1 MTDSQSLWQNFLQ
14 GDKAA
19 LSEIFL
25 QYHDDLF
32 LYGLKLSGNENLVKD
47 TLQDLFLKLWKNHE
61 NLKPVENLKPY
72 LFKSLRNHII
82 DSLELRKPMISIED
96 DFEHPFEIV
105 YSTEDFVI
113 NAQVTKDTRK
123 SVIDTLNK
131 LVPRQ
136 REVIYLRYFEELD
149 FETIA
154 VIMNINVQ
162 SARNTLHRSMVALR
176 DLMLIQPF
184 FIMLGKIYQILS

>member
-1 MTDSQSLWQNFLQ
+1 MTDSQNLWQNFLQ
-14 GDKAA
+14 GDKGA

-32 LYGLKLSGNENLVKD
+32 RYGLKLSGDENLVKD
-47 TLQDLFLKLWKNHE
+47 SMQDLFLKLWKNHE

-96 DFEHPFEIV
+96 DFEHPFEII

-113 NAQVTKDTRK
+113 NAQVTEDTRK
-123 SVIDTLNK
+123 RVIDTLNK
-131 LVPRQ
+131 LAPRQ
-136 REVIYLRYFEELD
+136 REAIYFRYFEELD

-154 VIMNINVQ
+154 VVMDISVQ
-162 SARNTLHRSMVALR
+162 SARNTLHRGMIALR

-184 FIMLGKIYQILS
+184 FIMLGRIYLALS